1 MNPDIKAV
9 TDAINAIGSATGW
22 QLVGTIT
29 AAGTISMAFLQLVK
43 DFTPIR
49 RGFQRR
55 WMTAWIEEHADEF
68 NKNRQ
73 RKDVD
78 RKVLS
83 EVSPD
88 EAQAL
93 LIELATG
100 GDDRAFYEL
109 AIEQMVAQMNAAVQI
124 TLDYP
129 SKNFYF
135 DLLAVMSDGAD
146 LGDVAAVVSHSPTGA
161 RGKKAAPP
169 DDYLQARARVSHR
182 IQRNL
187 DAIQISVG
195 KRWERWLHVASIVVS
210 VILILAFFRFDPP
223 GFAAGNKMAI
233 GSLILF
239 ALLGGMVAPVASNL
253 VAALK
258 KAKGT

>member
-1 MNPDIKAV
+1 MEPNSMADLQSAV
-9 TDAINAIGSATGW
+9 TAFSNSWLPVVSGLAA
-22 QLVGTIT
+22 VGVI
-29 AAGTISMAFLQLVK
+29 AMA
-43 DFTPIR
+43 
-49 RGFQRR
+49 
-55 WMTAWIEEHADEF
+55 
-68 NKNRQ
+68 
-73 RKDVD
+73 
-78 RKVLS
+78 
-83 EVSPD
+83 
-88 EAQAL
+88 
-93 LIELATG
+93 LIELLKSVFNLRRQYQRYAFKKWLDGQSAKFAKNFAEIDAPQSKIALAQIVGLATG
-100 GDDRAFYEL
+100 GDENSLFDLKIDRFAGQL
-109 AIEQMVAQMNAAVQI
+109 NAAVQVM
-124 TLDYP
+124 LAYP
-129 SKNFYF
+129 ANFK
-135 DLLAVMSDGAD
+135 DGIKILAVSASEAD
-146 LGDVAAVVSHSPTGA
+146 LKAFLNGPAANADADA
-161 RGKKAAPP
+161 R
-169 DDYLQARARVSHR
+169 RAYAEIRTRISNV